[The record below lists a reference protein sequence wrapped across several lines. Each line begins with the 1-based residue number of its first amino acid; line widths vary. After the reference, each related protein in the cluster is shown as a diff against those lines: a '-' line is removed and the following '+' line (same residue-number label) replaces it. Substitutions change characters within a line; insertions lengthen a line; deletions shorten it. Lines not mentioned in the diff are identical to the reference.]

1 MFWSPCVVLSF
12 HDMRDTR
19 LRMRSRHRGKLAL
32 VLKSSPACRE
42 IDYSRQYVRTF
53 ASVWIRESGVRLA
66 EGSRKTWRTASTECE
81 VWSQRVGGF
90 TAVPALI
97 RQLGADPISILT
109 ELGLAS
115 DALDSPGRRIP
126 YAAMGAMFQEA
137 ARRTECAHFGL
148 LCGRAWHLS
157 DLGLVG
163 EVVRNSATFGTAL
176 RMLTVHQHLNSEGG
190 LAFLLQ
196 HGSVVDIGYAIYH
209 PRVVAR
215 NQIYDA
221 LMAGGCNFMR
231 ELCGADWMPSE
242 VLFPHAKPADIVRFP
257 ARWLDHPIRDANAAR
272 YRIAEKEAEAAGS
285 GELVQQVYRALR
297 LLLLRGQIS
306 GNTVAQMLA
315 MHRRTLNRRLEA
327 HGVTFQSVLDQVRFQ
342 VARELLKDTQVAIDD
357 VAAALGYAGVSPFM
371 RSFRRWSGTTPG
383 RWRCTL
389 EKTSAVAS

>member
-1 MFWSPCVVLSF
+1 M
-12 HDMRDTR
+12 
-19 LRMRSRHRGKLAL
+19 
-32 VLKSSPACRE
+32 
-42 IDYSRQYVRTF
+42 
-53 ASVWIRESGVRLA
+53 RLA
-66 EGSRKTWRTASTECE
+66 EASRETWRTSSTEGE
-81 VWSQRVGGF
+81 GWSQRVGGF

-115 DALDSPGRRIP
+115 DALDSPERRIP

-163 EVVRNSATFGTAL
+163 EVVGNSPTFAAAL

-231 ELCGADWMPSE
+231 ELCGADWIIGWIIRYGTRMLRGTAS
-242 VLFPHAKPADIVRFP
+242 LRKKPKPPGTVSCSSRSIGRCACCFFADRFP
-257 ARWLDHPIRDANAAR
+257 
-272 YRIAEKEAEAAGS
+272 G
-285 GELVQQVYRALR
+285 
-297 LLLLRGQIS
+297 
-306 GNTVAQMLA
+306 
-315 MHRRTLNRRLEA
+315 TLWR
-327 HGVTFQSVLDQVRFQ
+327 
-342 VARELLKDTQVAIDD
+342 KC
-357 VAAALGYAGVSPFM
+357 
-371 RSFRRWSGTTPG
+371 
-383 RWRCTL
+383 WRCIGVL
-389 EKTSAVAS
+389 

>member
-1 MFWSPCVVLSF
+1 M
-12 HDMRDTR
+12 
-19 LRMRSRHRGKLAL
+19 
-32 VLKSSPACRE
+32 
-42 IDYSRQYVRTF
+42 
-53 ASVWIRESGVRLA
+53 RLA
-66 EGSRKTWRTASTECE
+66 EVARETWRASSTEGE
-81 VWSQRVGGF
+81 GWSQRVGGF

-97 RQLGADPISILT
+97 RQLGADPVSILT

-115 DALDSPGRRIP
+115 DALDSPEHRIP
-126 YAAMGAMFQEA
+126 YAAMGAVFQEG

-242 VLFPHAKPADIVRFP
+242 VLFPHAKPADIGHHRRFFRAPLHYDSEFCALRFP
-257 ARWLDHPIRDANAAR
+257 AHWLDHPVRNANAAR
-272 YRIAEKEAEAAGS
+272 YRIAEKEAEAAGR

-306 GNTVAQMLA
+306 GNAVAQMLA
-315 MHRRTLNRRLEA
+315 MHRRTLNRRLEE

-342 VARELLKDTQVAIDD
+342 VARELLRDTQVAIDD

-389 EKTSAVAS
+389 EKTSAIAS

>member
-1 MFWSPCVVLSF
+1 M
-12 HDMRDTR
+12 
-19 LRMRSRHRGKLAL
+19 G
-32 VLKSSPACRE
+32 
-42 IDYSRQYVRTF
+42 
-53 ASVWIRESGVRLA
+53 IRESGVKLA
-66 EGSRKTWRTASTECE
+66 EASRETWRTSSTEGE
-81 VWSQRVGGF
+81 GWSQRVGGF

-115 DALDSPGRRIP
+115 DALDSPERRIP
-126 YAAMGAMFQEA
+126 YAAMGTMFQEA

-209 PRVVAR
+209 PGVVAS

-242 VLFPHAKPADIVRFP
+242 VLFPHAKPVDIGHHRRFFRAPLHYDSEFCALRFP
-257 ARWLDHPIRDANAAR
+257 AHWLDHPVRNANAAR
-272 YRIAEKEAEAAGS
+272 YRIAEKEAEAAGH
-285 GELVQQVYRALR
+285 GELLQQVYRALR

-306 GNTVAQMLA
+306 GNAVAQMLA

-342 VARELLKDTQVAIDD
+342 VARELLRDTQVAIDD

-389 EKTSAVAS
+389 EKTSAIAS